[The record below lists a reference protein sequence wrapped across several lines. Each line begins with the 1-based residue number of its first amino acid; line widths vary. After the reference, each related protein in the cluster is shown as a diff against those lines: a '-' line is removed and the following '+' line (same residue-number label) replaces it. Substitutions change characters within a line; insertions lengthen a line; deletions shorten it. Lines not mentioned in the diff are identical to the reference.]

1 MKCLIYKLGVW
12 WRANILSGVTWA
24 HTDNPRQTKQT
35 VWLPESLLQVP
46 SHCVYIRLFQ
56 KKKPNGSKRYVPVRM
71 KPFLPYFF
79 CCDVIAPTY
88 CLSAERLSA
97 HRSVWKDKKKTRSL
111 LKAGASSQW
120 DFLLKW
126 GAASE
131 EVVLKSP
138 GGEEA
143 AACSA

>member
-56 KKKPNGSKRYVPVRM
+56 KKKLTVLSGNVPVQM

-97 HRSVWKDKKKTRSL
+97 HRSVWKDKKTRSL
-111 LKAGASSQW
+111 LKAGGSSQW

-126 GAASE
+126 GAPSE